1 MAGRNAARVRSGAPV
16 EPANISEE
24 FPDAPPAWRSQNGP
38 PMHRTAA
45 LALLLA
51 PSAGCWLTAYD
62 SAVIEADDVRIETP
76 DDAFRASG
84 ERGEVYQLAIE
95 SARDTNAWVSDTVEA
110 MGEIVLTLNEY
121 PEDGRDGDWRVYG
134 PYPDDQHDDLA
145 WIVRIS
151 GDAKGSS
158 MEVYAGA
165 VGAQR
170 ADEMDLLL
178 FGDVA
183 VADSARNGGFA
194 IDFDALNQHPELL
207 ERGRDATVLGGTIN
221 VDFARDTETLYKQVT
236 IEFDGVKVDDGDNVY
251 DFDGETYDYERG
263 AKGEGTFHLG
273 ARSTFEDESWSGPEV
288 ERMAIDMR
296 WTKTFA
302 GRARGTILEGEDG
315 GDLLRGDVEID
326 ECFGD
331 RGILTWRFLTEAYQS
346 LAEPG
351 YAFGDEQSCVFTDAQ
366 LDGEVLQRG

>member
-1 MAGRNAARVRSGAPV
+1 
-16 EPANISEE
+16 
-24 FPDAPPAWRSQNGP
+24 
-38 PMHRTAA
+38 MHRTAA

-51 PSAGCWLTAYD
+51 PSAGCWLTGYET
-62 SAVIEADDVRIETP
+62 AVIESDDVRIETP

-84 ERGEVYQLAIE
+84 ERGEVYQLAVD

-134 PYPDDQHDDLA
+134 PYPDDRHDDLA

-170 ADEMDLLL
+170 ADDMDLLL

-194 IDFDALNQHPELL
+194 IDFDALNRHPELL
-207 ERGRDATVLGGTIN
+207 ERDRDATVLGGTIN

-273 ARSTFEDESWSGPEV
+273 ARSTFEDESWSGPEI

-326 ECFGD
+326 ECFAD
-331 RGILTWRFLTEAYQS
+331 RGSLTWRFLTEAYQS

-351 YAFGDEQSCVFTDAQ
+351 YAFGDEQTCVFTDDE

>member
-1 MAGRNAARVRSGAPV
+1 VAGRNAAAVLVGARA
-16 EPANISEE
+16 EAADISEK
-24 FPDAPPAWRSQNGP
+24 FPVVVAAWRSQNGA

-51 PSAGCWLTAYD
+51 PSAGCWLTGYET
-62 SAVIEADDVRIETP
+62 AVIESDDVRIETP
-76 DDAFRASG
+76 DDSFRSSG
-84 ERGEVYQLAIE
+84 ERGEVYQLAVD

-134 PYPDDQHDDLA
+134 PYPDDTYDDLA

-158 MEVYAGA
+158 MEVYAGS
-165 VGAQR
+165 VGSKS

-194 IDFDALNQHPELL
+194 IDFDGLNKHPELL
-207 ERGRDATVLGGTIN
+207 ERDRDATALGGTIN

-263 AKGEGTFHLG
+263 AKGEGTFHL
-273 ARSTFEDESWSGPEV
+273 AAHSTFEEENWSGPEV
-288 ERMAIDMR
+288 ERIAIDMR

-331 RGILTWRFLTEAYQS
+331 RGVLTWRFLTEAYQS

-351 YAFGDEQSCVFTDAQ
+351 YAFGDEKSCVFTDAE
-366 LDGEVLQRG
+366 LDGEVLQRD